1 MSPVCECGISYVVIA
16 KVWYSRHDLLGR
28 HWAHMRSKGKI
39 KPRKPAAD
47 ESGLAE
53 NMTEAEVR
61 AQLDAVNQA
70 MQQSGAVKGGKE

>member
-1 MSPVCECGISYVVIA
+1 MSPVCECSISYVIVA
-16 KVWYSRHDLLGR
+16 GVRYSRHDLLGK
-28 HWAHMRSKGKI
+28 HWAYMRSKGKI

-61 AQLDAVNQA
+61 VQLDAVNQA
-70 MQQSGAVKGGKE
+70 MLQSEGRQRR